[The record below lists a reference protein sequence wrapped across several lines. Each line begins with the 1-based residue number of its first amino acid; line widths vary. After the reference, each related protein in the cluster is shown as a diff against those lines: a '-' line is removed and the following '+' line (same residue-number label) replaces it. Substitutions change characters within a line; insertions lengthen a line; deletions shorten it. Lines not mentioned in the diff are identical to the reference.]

1 MLWRT
6 YLQFTEKNMWIHP
19 VMSKCWLM
27 LLENNSQIGCCV
39 DGWSGRWR
47 SKVWQSYRPVCRSLL
62 PSGILRFFRSFDD
75 FHHFDFLMKFI
86 LLLILP
92 FSLQRFINR
101 TKPPIS
107 KEQQQN
113 LTRWAVSPRLQS
125 VHLGL
130 FSNNLI
136 PTKQQWNLLQVLFA
150 ASLLKTNVPTHEALV
165 AAMSKK
171 ASVLECMEA
180 IENAA

>member
-1 MLWRT
+1 MAGLAAEGLK
-6 YLQFTEKNMWIHP
+6 YDKVIGQSADLFSLQ
-19 VMSKCWLM
+19 VS
-27 LLENNSQIGCCV
+27 S
-39 DGWSGRWR
+39 DSSG
-47 SKVWQSYRPVCRSLL
+47 P
-62 PSGILRFFRSFDD
+62 FDD

-92 FSLQRFINR
+92 FSFQRFINR